1 MRLCLCCSEE
11 RIIDLLETKG
21 GGAPTGVNWR
31 EKQNHHLGLS
41 GRSGGRNTKFY
52 REKNKNL
59 SRPPGQDKG
68 WKNEKYEDSYSH
80 Y

>member
-1 MRLCLCCSEE
+1 MFCSSEE

-21 GGAPTGVNWR
+21 CGAPTGVNWR
-31 EKQNHHLGLS
+31 EKPNHLGLS
-41 GRSGGRNTKFY
+41 ARSGGRNTKFY

-59 SRPPGQDKG
+59 SKHYQDKG
-68 WKNEKYEDSYSH
+68 WKNEKYEDSYSQ